1 MILSLMRILGAV
13 LSLLVCSACE
23 GLPHTDADKDVAEP
37 KLRRME
43 LAIPVCAEE
52 LRRWDVEGVYTTV
65 LIGNDGSVRDVQV
78 EEGAGPEGK
87 ASREYTEAVKAAG
100 CDEEVER
107 AVKQWRFKPAE
118 IDGRPVAYRMRV
130 GVTIK
135 FANAQR

>member
-1 MILSLMRILGAV
+1 MILSLMRILGAF
-13 LSLLVCSACE
+13 LSLLVCAGCQ
-23 GLPHTDADKDVAEP
+23 GPIHTDADKDVAEP
-37 KLRRME
+37 KLLRME

-52 LRRWDVEGVYTTV
+52 LRRSDVGGVYTTV
-65 LIGNDGSVRDVQV
+65 LIGNDGSVREVQV

-118 IDGRPVAYRMRV
+118 KDGRPVAYRMRV
-130 GVTIK
+130 GVTIE